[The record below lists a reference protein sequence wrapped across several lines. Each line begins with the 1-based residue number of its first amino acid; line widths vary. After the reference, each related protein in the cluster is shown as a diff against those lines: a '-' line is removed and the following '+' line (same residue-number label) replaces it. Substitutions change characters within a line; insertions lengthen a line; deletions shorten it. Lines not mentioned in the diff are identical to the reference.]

1 MSFTG
6 HNRDLESLGS
16 LADAAKVVVEGKHNI
31 YELVATLQDE
41 DVKSFLKAAA
51 CAQREGKSHFMFNGK
66 DYPVTIASDI
76 AKKIADSK
84 ASEAESSIEEDE
96 VDPVSIFDT
105 IRGMGE
111 AVRQGTTQENDDIA
125 PETKTEVDG
134 HDGEVEVK
142 DGEEEE
148 SEEPEVK
155 KEALDPVGKED
166 DDVDNDGDVDDSD
179 EYLKK
184 KRDAI
189 GKAMKEEDEEDED
202 EEDEEES
209 QEESFDLALLGKFIS
224 EGIDLDEGKMKE
236 LHALVASGVKDPKK
250 IAKELGL
257 KPSKDTTDAI
267 SALIKGMK

>member
-1 MSFTG
+1 MSFQG
-6 HNRDLESLGS
+6 HNRDLESLSS
-16 LADAAKVVVEGKHNI
+16 LADAAKVVVEGKTNI
-31 YELVATLQDE
+31 YELVASLQDE

-76 AKKIADSK
+76 AKKIADNK
-84 ASEAESSIEEDE
+84 EKESEASIEEDE
-96 VDPVSIFDT
+96 VDPVSLFDT
-105 IRGMGE
+105 IKGMGE

-125 PETKTEVDG
+125 PETDTGVEGQED
-134 HDGEVEVK
+134 VEVK

-166 DDVDNDGDVDDSD
+166 DDVDNDGDTDDSD

-189 GKAMKEEDEEDED
+189 GKAMKDED
-202 EEDEEES
+202 EEEDGV
-209 QEESFDLALLGKFIS
+209 EESFDLALIGKLIA
-224 EGIDLDEGKMKE
+224 EGLDLDEGKMKE
-236 LHALVASGVKDPKK
+236 LHALVSKGMKDPMK

-257 KPSKDTTDAI
+257 KPSKDSAAAI

>member
-142 DGEEEE
+142 DLEKEITKEIVEVHPMRHFSIPELEYYFNEIGMQFVQVEEWLT
-148 SEEPEVK
+148 
-155 KEALDPVGKED
+155 KE
-166 DDVDNDGDVDDSD
+166 
-179 EYLKK
+179 
-184 KRDAI
+184 
-189 GKAMKEEDEEDED
+189 
-202 EEDEEES
+202 
-209 QEESFDLALLGKFIS
+209 
-224 EGIDLDEGKMKE
+224 
-236 LHALVASGVKDPKK
+236 
-250 IAKELGL
+250 
-257 KPSKDTTDAI
+257 KPSIDTWGVCAVVKNI
-267 SALIKGMK
+267 